1 METKSVN
8 SMTPVAANASRK
20 MLSGDG
26 AIELSAIKAFVLAE
40 TNTSL
45 ASLSG
50 ELAASKNSIQ
60 SNTGRI
66 SAVETRASDLENEL
80 KSVESSVAS
89 IASGGLVFAAIK
101 FSLVQNGE
109 VVPDEYG
116 YLVME
121 KSSDGSISPAYLSQA
136 EFDEIYGGENE

>member
-1 METKSVN
+1 
-8 SMTPVAANASRK
+8 MTPVAANASRK

-26 AIELSAIKAFVLAE
+26 AIELSAIKTFVLAE

-50 ELAASKNSIQ
+50 ELAASKNLIQ

-101 FSLVQNGE
+101 FSLV
-109 VVPDEYG
+109 
-116 YLVME
+116 
-121 KSSDGSISPAYLSQA
+121 
-136 EFDEIYGGENE
+136 

>member
-40 TNTSL
+40 TN
-45 ASLSG
+45 ASIAGLSG
-50 ELAASKNSIQ
+50 DLAGAKNSIQ
-60 SNTGRI
+60 SNAGRI
-66 SAVETRASDLENEL
+66 SAVETRAADLENDV
-80 KSVESSVAS
+80 KGVESRVAG
-89 IASGGLVFAAIK
+89 IASGGLVFSAIK

-109 VVPDEYG
+109 IVPEEYG
-116 YLVME
+116 YVVLE
-121 KSSDGSISPAYLSQA
+121 KGGDGSISPAYLSQT
-136 EFDEIYGGENE
+136 EFDEIFGGQNE